1 MLNTDEHRLN
11 RSKTRNAK
19 DKTNADQGEKD
30 TDQDGSKANFKKN
43 KTRDQQACN
52 PFLSVK
58 SVVGLSYFN
67 RT

>member
-30 TDQDGSKANFKKN
+30 TDQDGSKTISR
-43 KTRDQQACN
+43 KTRREISKPAIR
-52 PFLSVK
+52 SVK